1 MCDSSAD
8 TTQPV
13 NVRKKIHKNKQNRK
27 DKMKEEVHCACEF
40 LSRMLET
47 RNLPIQF
54 VTVFK
59 KRLEELL
66 LTRFKNHW
74 DTANPSKGSAYR
86 CIRINGRLDPVIR
99 DAAKVTGLSDI
110 STYLPAEFTMWID
123 PREVSYRFG
132 EEGSICNCSL
142 DSMREN
148 ASTPPE
154 WQQLR
159 SSTTTTSYHT
169 TAPSM
174 SRSSGY
180 PSPVGRSRTSPVP
193 RRSPNG
199 KYSPTPTSNKRSQ
212 SPPLHYAAYE
222 SAHSNTSGYPTGF
235 PYNYHRLD
243 YVIPVH
249 V

>member
-1 MCDSSAD
+1 
-8 TTQPV
+8 
-13 NVRKKIHKNKQNRK
+13 
-27 DKMKEEVHCACEF
+27 MKEEVQCACEF

-47 RNLPIQF
+47 RNLPVQF
-54 VTVFK
+54 VRLFK

-66 LTRFKNHW
+66 LTRFENHW

-142 DSMREN
+142 ESMLQN

-154 WQQLR
+154 WQGG
-159 SSTTTTSYHT
+159 STTVSNTGHY
-169 TAPSM
+169 AA
-174 SRSSGY
+174 RNSGY
-180 PSPVGRSRTSPVP
+180 PSPVSRSRTSPVP

-199 KYSPTPTSNKRSQ
+199 KHSPTLMNKRSY
-212 SPPLHYAAYE
+212 SPPLD
-222 SAHSNTSGYPTGF
+222 SGSYRPF
-235 PYNYHRLD
+235 PYSYHSHHHHMD
-243 YVIPVH
+243 YVIPVQ

>member
-1 MCDSSAD
+1 M
-8 TTQPV
+8 
-13 NVRKKIHKNKQNRK
+13 R
-27 DKMKEEVHCACEF
+27 EEVHCACEF

-47 RNLPIQF
+47 RNLPVQF
-54 VTVFK
+54 VRLFK
-59 KRLEELL
+59 KGLEELL
-66 LTRFKNHW
+66 LTRFENHW

-99 DAAKVTGLSDI
+99 EAAKVTGLSDI

-142 DSMREN
+142 DSMLEN

-154 WQQLR
+154 WQ
-159 SSTTTTSYHT
+159 SASTTITTSTNSY
-169 TAPSM
+169 A
-174 SRSSGY
+174 RSGGY
-180 PSPVGRSRTSPVP
+180 PSPVSRSRTSPTP

-199 KYSPTPTSNKRSQ
+199 KYSPPPKRSQ
-212 SPPLHYAAYE
+212 SPPFYYD
-222 SAHSNTSGYPTGF
+222 SHSSSSSYRQF
-235 PYNYHRLD
+235 PYSHHRLD
-243 YVIPVH
+243 YVIPVQ

>member
-1 MCDSSAD
+1 M
-8 TTQPV
+8 Q
-13 NVRKKIHKNKQNRK
+13 
-27 DKMKEEVHCACEF
+27 CACEF

-47 RNLPIQF
+47 RNLPVQF
-54 VTVFK
+54 VRVFK

-66 LTRFKNHW
+66 LTRFENHW
-74 DTANPSKGSAYR
+74 DTANPNKGSAYR

-110 STYLPAEFTMWID
+110 SSYLPAEFTMWID

-142 DSMREN
+142 DSMLGN

-154 WQQLR
+154 WQ
-159 SSTTTTSYHT
+159 SASTTSNTQV
-169 TAPSM
+169 
-174 SRSSGY
+174 RSSGY
-180 PSPVGRSRTSPVP
+180 PSPVSRSRTSPVP

-199 KYSPTPTSNKRSQ
+199 KYSPTSTSKRSL
-212 SPPLHYAAYE
+212 SPPLHYDNSHHA
-222 SAHSNTSGYPTGF
+222 TSYRTSF
-235 PYNYHRLD
+235 SPYSYHRLD
-243 YVIPVH
+243 YVIPVQ

>member
-1 MCDSSAD
+1 M
-8 TTQPV
+8 
-13 NVRKKIHKNKQNRK
+13 R
-27 DKMKEEVHCACEF
+27 EEVHCACEF

-47 RNLPIQF
+47 KNLPVQF
-54 VTVFK
+54 VNQFK

-66 LTRFKNHW
+66 LSRFENHW

-123 PREVSYRFG
+123 PKEVSYRFG

-142 DSMREN
+142 DSIRAEN
-148 ASTPPE
+148 VAAPPADWHRQLSAST
-154 WQQLR
+154 L
-159 SSTTTTSYHT
+159 SSTISSYQT
-169 TAPSM
+169 RISG
-174 SRSSGY
+174 GY
-180 PSPVGRSRTSPVP
+180 PQSPVSRSRTSPVP
-193 RRSPNG
+193 RRSPSG
-199 KYSPTPTSNKRSQ
+199 KYLPTPTSKRSL
-212 SPPLHYAAYE
+212 SPPLYYAE
-222 SAHSNTSGYPTGF
+222 SSANHHHHHNSTQANNSSTGYHHQSVF
-235 PYNYHRLD
+235 PYSN

>member
-1 MCDSSAD
+1 M
-8 TTQPV
+8 
-13 NVRKKIHKNKQNRK
+13 R
-27 DKMKEEVHCACEF
+27 EEVHCACEF

-47 RNLPIQF
+47 KNLPVQF
-54 VTVFK
+54 VNQFK

-66 LTRFKNHW
+66 LSRFENHW

-123 PREVSYRFG
+123 PKEVSYRFG

-142 DSMREN
+142 DSIRAEN
-148 ASTPPE
+148 VAAPPADWHRQLSASTSMT
-154 WQQLR
+154 
-159 SSTTTTSYHT
+159 SSYQT
-169 TAPSM
+169 
-174 SRSSGY
+174 RSSGY
-180 PSPVGRSRTSPVP
+180 PQSPVLRSRTSPVP

-199 KYSPTPTSNKRSQ
+199 KYSPTPTSKRSL
-212 SPPLHYAAYE
+212 SPPLYYAE
-222 SAHSNTSGYPTGF
+222 SSVNHHHHHHTSTQANNSSTGYHQSVF
-235 PYNYHRLD
+235 PYSN

>member
-1 MCDSSAD
+1 M
-8 TTQPV
+8 
-13 NVRKKIHKNKQNRK
+13 R
-27 DKMKEEVHCACEF
+27 EEVHCACEF

-47 RNLPIQF
+47 KNLPVQF
-54 VTVFK
+54 VNQFK

-66 LTRFKNHW
+66 LSRFENHW

-123 PREVSYRFG
+123 PKEVSYRFG

-142 DSMREN
+142 DSIRAEN
-148 ASTPPE
+148 VAAPPADWHRQLSAST
-154 WQQLR
+154 L
-159 SSTTTTSYHT
+159 SSTISSYQT
-169 TAPSM
+169 
-174 SRSSGY
+174 RSSGGY
-180 PSPVGRSRTSPVP
+180 PQSPVSRSRTSPVP
-193 RRSPNG
+193 RRSPSG
-199 KYSPTPTSNKRSQ
+199 KYSPTPTSKRSL
-212 SPPLHYAAYE
+212 SPPLYYAE
-222 SAHSNTSGYPTGF
+222 SSANHHHHHNSTQANNSSTGYHHQSVF
-235 PYNYHRLD
+235 PYSN

>member
-1 MCDSSAD
+1 
-8 TTQPV
+8 
-13 NVRKKIHKNKQNRK
+13 
-27 DKMKEEVHCACEF
+27 MKEEVHCACEF

-47 RNLPIQF
+47 RNLPVQF
-54 VTVFK
+54 VSVFK

-123 PREVSYRFG
+123 PKEVSYRFG

-142 DSMREN
+142 DSMLREN
-148 ASTPPE
+148 ASSPPE
-154 WQQLR
+154 WSPSTNTSLYR
-159 SSTTTTSYHT
+159 SRTSSPT
-169 TAPSM
+169 SVAT
-174 SRSSGY
+174 SRSSY
-180 PSPVGRSRTSPVP
+180 PLASPVGRSRTSPVP
-193 RRSPNG
+193 RRNLSG
-199 KYSPTPTSNKRSQ
+199 KFSPTGSSKRSQ
-212 SPPLHYAAYE
+212 SPPLYYD
-222 SAHSNTSGYPTGF
+222 SANHSTSTGYPSNF
-235 PYNYHRLD
+235 PYSYHRLD